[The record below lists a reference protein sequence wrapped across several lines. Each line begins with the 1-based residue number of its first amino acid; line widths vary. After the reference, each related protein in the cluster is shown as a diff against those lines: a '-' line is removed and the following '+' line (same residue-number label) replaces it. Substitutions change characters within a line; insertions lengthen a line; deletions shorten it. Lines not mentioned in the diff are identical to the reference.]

1 MSQTTNGTK
10 NPIIII
16 GAPRSGTNML
26 RDVLSSIDGISTWP
40 CDEINYIWRHGN
52 KRFASDELLP
62 EHATP
67 QVCKYIRQQFDLLA
81 KKTGA
86 TTIVEKTCANALR
99 LGFVDKIF
107 PDAKYIVIQ
116 RDGLDVVGSALK
128 RWKAPLDFK
137 YIAKKARYVPKT
149 DLLYYGSNYL
159 LNRIYKLFSKNKELP
174 VWGPVIDRLNELK
187 QSRTVEEICT
197 LQWKSSIDNT
207 RRDLENIHRSRVFT
221 LRYENFVKEPT
232 EEFAKLVG
240 FLEIDPDS
248 TLASK
253 ALSKINE
260 SSVNKGRLFLGE
272 TRCTHLSGLIEKQ
285 LKQCGY
291 V

>member
-1 MSQTTNGTK
+1 MVTQ
-10 NPIIII
+10 PIIII

-26 RDVLSSIDGISTWP
+26 RDVLTSIDGISTWP

-67 QVCKYIRQQFDLLA
+67 KVCKYIRQQFDLLA

-86 TTIVEKTCANALR
+86 TIIVEKTCANALR

-149 DLLYYGSNYL
+149 DLLYYSSNYL
-159 LNRIYKLFSKNKELP
+159 LNRIYKLFSKNKELS
-174 VWGPVIDRLNELK
+174 VWGPVIDGLNELK
-187 QSRTVEEICT
+187 QSKTVEEICT
-197 LQWKSSIDNT
+197 LQWKASIDNT

-221 LRYENFVKEPT
+221 LTYENFVKDPI
-232 EEFAKLVG
+232 EEFARLVG
-240 FLEIDPDS
+240 FLDIDPDS
-248 TLASK
+248 THATKS
-253 ALSKINE
+253 LSKINE

-272 TRCTHLSGLIEKQ
+272 TRCIHLSGLIEKQ

-291 V
+291 VQS

>member
-1 MSQTTNGTK
+1 
-10 NPIIII
+10 
-16 GAPRSGTNML
+16 ML
-26 RDVLSSIDGISTWP
+26 RDVLTSIDGVSTWP

-52 KRFASDELLP
+52 KRFVSDELLP

-81 KKTGA
+81 KKMGTA
-86 TTIVEKTCANALR
+86 IIVEKTCANALR

-107 PDAKYIVIQ
+107 PDAKYVLIY

-159 LNRIYKLFSKNKELP
+159 LNRIYKLFSKNKQLS
-174 VWGPVIDRLNELK
+174 VWGPVIDGLNELK

-207 RRDLENIHRSRVFT
+207 RRDLENIHHSRVFT
-221 LRYENFVKEPT
+221 LTYENFVKDPI
-232 EEFAKLVG
+232 EEFAKLAG

-272 TRCTHLSGLIEKQ
+272 TRCKHLGGLIEKQ

-291 V
+291 VQS